1 MIMEYIV
8 LFFLFF
14 SAFAYT
20 LLGGADFGVGALEFF
35 SSKKNKQIS
44 KNTAYRIIGPVWEA
58 NHIWLI
64 LVIVIMWISFP
75 VYYNLIVTQLH
86 IPITL
91 LLVGI
96 IGRGTAFVFRHYDA
110 YKDESQKFYDRIFEV
125 SSVFTPFMIGLVFG
139 ALLSGKMMLPDAI
152 EGKSFAELYIF
163 TWFNPFSLGIGV
175 FTVSMFTYIS
185 SFFLVTETTG
195 DERTYFQRKLNHATI
210 AVIVAGI
217 LVFVISFVQNPA
229 FTKVLTHSILMPIIV
244 VVATALILI
253 SRALMHRSNLA
264 KILLALQ
271 ILLIFSAWAIPT
283 FPEFILFENGNL
295 GLLTDTA
302 PEIVIYYMGWAL
314 LFASIF
320 VLPGLYHLFKTFGLL
335 SSK

>member
-14 SAFAYT
+14 SAFAYAV
-20 LLGGADFGVGALEFF
+20 LGGADFGVGILEFF

-44 KNTAYRIIGPVWEA
+44 KKTAYRIIGPVWEA

-110 YKDESQKFYDRIFEV
+110 YKDQSQKFYDRIFQI
-125 SSVFTPFMIGLVFG
+125 SSVFAPFMIGLVFG
-139 ALLSGKMMLPDAI
+139 ALLSGKMILPEAI
-152 EGKSFAELYIF
+152 EGKSFPELYIF
-163 TWFNPFSLGIGV
+163 TWFNPFSISVGV
-175 FTVSMFTYIS
+175 FTVSMFSYIS
-185 SFFLVTETTG
+185 SFFMVTETEG
-195 DERTYFQRKLNHATI
+195 DIRTYFQRKLNHATI
-210 AVIVAGI
+210 AVIVAGV
-217 LVFVISFVQNPA
+217 LVFIVSFLQNPT
-229 FTKVLTHSILMPIIV
+229 FTDVLMHSILMPVFV
-244 VVATALILI
+244 VLATALILA
-253 SRALMHRSNLA
+253 SRALMHQPNLA

-271 ILLIFSAWAIPT
+271 VLLIFGAWAIPT

-295 GLLTDTA
+295 GLLTQSA
-302 PEIVIYYMGWAL
+302 PEIVIQYMGWAL
-314 LFASIF
+314 LFASVF